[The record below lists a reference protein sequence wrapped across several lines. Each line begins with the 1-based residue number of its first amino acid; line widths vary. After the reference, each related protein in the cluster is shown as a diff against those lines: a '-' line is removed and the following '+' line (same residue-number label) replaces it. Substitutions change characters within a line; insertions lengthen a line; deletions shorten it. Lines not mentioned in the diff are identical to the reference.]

1 MATSSAGRAGS
12 GEGILAPFG
21 VRLYRDLWA
30 ATLVSNLGWLIQ
42 TVGAAWLMTALVGR
56 ADMVAL
62 VQAATQAPIL
72 CFSLLAGVAAD
83 IFDRRL
89 VLLAAQLAM
98 LSASLLLAALT
109 ATGLIGPWSLLLGT
123 FVLGTGA
130 ALQSPAYQAV
140 VRELVPMRILGAAVV
155 LNGVSFN
162 FARAFGPALGGA
174 IVATAGAEGAFLAN
188 ALSYLPLVLVLVFW
202 QRPAAVD
209 DLPRE
214 RVKGAILT
222 GLRYASETPAIRA
235 VLVRNAIF
243 ALAAAA
249 ALPLLPLVAK
259 ERLAGGPVT
268 YGLLLGAFGAGAMAA
283 AFVVHPLRQRHGPE
297 AVLRWVS
304 LLFAAGL
311 LLVAGTR
318 ALVPVLVGLAASG
331 AAWLSAFS
339 FFNIAIQTTS
349 AFWVQARIFAIY
361 QTVMFGAMTLGSWL
375 WGELAQAFGITA
387 SLATAA
393 ALLALSPALG
403 RFWRLPAGTGLDLGP
418 AARLPEPAPA
428 LAFDPEEG
436 PVLVQIEYRIRP
448 ADAAAFVA
456 AMDEVG
462 HIRKRNGALR
472 WRLFQDTDDPEHWVE
487 TYVVPDWLEHRR
499 LARRTTEADRRAEAA
514 ALAFQRSG
522 PPLVRRLVARRRD
535 ARFALDASERG
546 ELSGLAGG

>member
-1 MATSSAGRAGS
+1 MATSSTGRAGS

-83 IFDRRL
+83 ILDRRL

-109 ATGLIGPWSLLLGT
+109 ATGLIGPWSLLLCT

-162 FARAFGPALGGA
+162 FARAVGPALGGA

-222 GLRYASETPAIRA
+222 GLRYAAETPAIRA
-235 VLVRNAIF
+235 VLVRNAVF

-339 FFNIAIQTTS
+339 FFNIAIQTIS

-375 WGELAQAFGITA
+375 WGELAQAFGITT

-472 WRLFQDTDDPEHWVE
+472 WRLFQDTDDPEHWIE

-499 LARRTTEADRRAEAA
+499 LARRTTEADRQAEAA
-514 ALAFQRSG
+514 ALAFQRGG

-546 ELSGLAGG
+546 ALSGLEGG